1 MIRVPSLLLQSCC
14 ELRCHPEL
22 VIKLP
27 QQQQARIARKAS
39 AGILDDQ
46 GFSRMKFQTLGPH
59 TL

>member
-14 ELRCHPEL
+14 ELRSHPEL

-46 GFSRMKFQTLGPH
+46 DFLG
-59 TL
+59 